1 MKKIKII
8 LWLLIG
14 GVILMTA
21 ASLTGCSLGGETI
34 PKNRTKEQYEFEKTF
49 EPIFKFLEQDK
60 KEFTGLKGYISHVYI
75 EHGDEVKKYSVD
87 LDITQADIKG
97 DYTITIGDKEE
108 TVPVTYSN
116 GKLTYSSEI
125 TPLFDEEI
133 LNLVVQRNHFESLNV
148 KETFKSAETELRDII
163 YQPENHS
170 DLYKYLKNKYDMPE
184 DTTCRIILDYSSG
197 TIYGI
202 SIQMKSK
209 DKVVQIDLMIF
220 KQREDNQ

>member
-1 MKKIKII
+1 MRKIKII
-8 LWLLIG
+8 LWVITSLIG
-14 GVILMTA
+14 LMAA
-21 ASLTGCSLGGETI
+21 ASLNGWRLDDYTV
-34 PKNRTKEQYEFEKTF
+34 PKNRTSEQYDFEGTF
-49 EPIFKFLEQDK
+49 EPMFKFLEQEK
-60 KEFTGLKGYISHVYI
+60 KDFTGLKGYISRVYI

-116 GKLTYSSEI
+116 GKLNYSSEI

-133 LNLVVQRNHFESLNV
+133 LNLVVQRNHFESLDV

-163 YQPENHS
+163 YKPENHS
-170 DLYKYLKNKYDMPE
+170 ELFKYLKNKYNMSE
-184 DTTCRIILDYSSG
+184 DTTCRIRLDHSSG

-202 SIQMKSK
+202 SIRMESK
-209 DKVVQIDLMIF
+209 DEAVQIDLTIF
-220 KQREDNQ
+220 KK